1 MKSTNIPPYYLLK
14 QIMSLSL
21 TKSEKLQHLQKLGY
35 YQDYYLLMSGQ
46 LIKKA

>member
-1 MKSTNIPPYYLLK
+1 MKSTNSPPYYLLK

-21 TKSEKLQHLQKLGY
+21 TKSEKLQQLQKLGY

-46 LIKKA
+46 LNKKA